1 VISILLNSV
10 ARIIL
15 PPALMVAIYLL
26 GRGHHQP
33 GGGFIAGLVTAA
45 AFLLQFVAAGR
56 ARVARVLP
64 FRPDVLIALGLALAA
79 FTGLGAQAFGWPFLT
94 STWGHV
100 DVPLL
105 GHLETSTAVVFDLG
119 VYLVV
124 TGVTLRILLGI
135 EE

>member
-1 VISILLNSV
+1 MISILLNSV
-10 ARIIL
+10 ARLIL
-15 PPALMVAIYLL
+15 PPALLVAAYLF
-26 GRGHHQP
+26 GRGHSLP

-45 AFLLQFVAAGR
+45 AFVLQFVATGR
-56 ARVARVLP
+56 AQVAHVLP
-64 FRPDVLIALGLALAA
+64 FRPDALIALGLAVAA
-79 FTGLGAQAFGWPFLT
+79 FTGLGAQAFGHPFLT
-94 STWGHV
+94 STYGHV

-105 GHLETSTAVVFDLG
+105 GHLEASTAVLFDLG